1 MANQGRAGWTIQDN
15 SRDKN
20 VFSMN
25 VGVVTG
31 ASLPGLLSNLTDF
44 QEALAPV
51 LDCAIFKARLSVY
64 DNTVDP
70 AIPASTGAQN
80 EKKWLVHYHDNTPA
94 FGAVPNNF
102 YGEKYVCEI
111 PGAKESLIDPGTNRM
126 ITTAGSPGATFVTEF
141 QDAFLAPSGGSLVVD
156 YVEYA

>member
-15 SRDKN
+15 SQDKN

-51 LDCAIFKARLSVY
+51 LDCAIYKARLSVY

-70 AIPASTGAQN
+70 AVPASTQAQN
-80 EKKWLVHYHDNTPA
+80 EKKWLVHYHDSQAT
-94 FGAVPNNF
+94 FGAVPNVF
-102 YGEKYVCEI
+102 FGERYTCEI
-111 PGAKESLIDPGTNRM
+111 PGAKESLIVSGTNRM
-126 ITTAGSPGATFVTEF
+126 DISAGVGLAFKTEF
-141 QDAFLAPSGGSLVVD
+141 QDAFLAPSGGTLLVD
-156 YVEYA
+156 YVEYV